1 MLLRRLLQFN
11 LTVSAIIAAA
21 FIVFPGQ
28 TLGFYGIQNVSGT
41 RAIAQYFGSAHVTFA
56 ILIAYAL
63 RKPEPAF
70 LRAIVRSFFGGDL
83 VGTIIL
89 LGIQLRG
96 VTNGMGWELVGLS
109 VLFTVGWGICILKR
123 LPIEE

>member
-1 MLLRRLLQFN
+1 MFVKRLLQLN
-11 LTVSAIIAAA
+11 LIVSAVIAVA

-28 TLGFYGIQNVSGT
+28 TLGLYGIENASGT
-41 RAIAQYFGSAHVTFA
+41 RAIAQYFGSAHFA
-56 ILIAYAL
+56 FASLIVYAL
-63 RKPEPAF
+63 RNPEATL

-83 VGTIIL
+83 VGTAVL

-109 VLFTVGWGICILKR
+109 LLFTVGWGICILKR
-123 LPIEE
+123 LP